1 MLVDYKTSSG
11 VLVVT
16 QSGQKLGRLYSLW
29 INIDTHQIVKY
40 VVRKKSYFSLKYKE
54 FLIAPQQI
62 IGMSETKIIVE
73 DNVEKESA
81 VNRILKKDI
90 WTKAVS
96 VNTTRSN
103 IR

>member
-1 MLVDYKTSSG
+1 MLVDYKTSSV

-40 VVRKKSYFSLKYKE
+40 VVRQKIYFGLKYKE

-62 IGMSETKIIVE
+62 IDMSKTKIIVE
-73 DNVEKESA
+73 DNVEKESV

-90 WTKAVS
+90 WTKTVS